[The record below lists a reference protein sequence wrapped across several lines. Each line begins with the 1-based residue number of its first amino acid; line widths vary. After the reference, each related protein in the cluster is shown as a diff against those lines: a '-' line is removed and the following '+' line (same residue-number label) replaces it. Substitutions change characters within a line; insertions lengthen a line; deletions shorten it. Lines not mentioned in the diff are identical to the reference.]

1 MENQKEH
8 SLVNILVVGDAC
20 EDVYVYGHCNRLAP
34 EAPVPVFVAD
44 REKRS
49 GGMALNVQ
57 ANLESLGAK
66 CSILHNKKKIEKT
79 RYVEESTNHLFI
91 RIDSDETDIKQIPR
105 KYLTKKYLSQ
115 YDAIVISDYNKGFLS
130 EEDIETI
137 CYRHPLTFMD
147 TKKSLGRWCKDCK
160 WIKINENELKATRD
174 KIKGLEHIF
183 DEKLIVTLGEKG
195 CFYNGNTYAVD
206 KVEIKD
212 LSGAGDTFLSGFVY
226 EFLRSANVE
235 DAIKFANKCATIVV
249 QQKGVN
255 VVDGL

>member
-1 MENQKEH
+1 
-8 SLVNILVVGDAC
+8 LC
-20 EDVYVYGHCNRLAP
+20 
-34 EAPVPVFVAD
+34 AD
-44 REKRS
+44 
-49 GGMALNVQ
+49 
-57 ANLESLGAK
+57 
-66 CSILHNKKKIEKT
+66 CTILHNQKKIEKT

-91 RIDSDETDIKQIPR
+91 RIDSDESDIKRINK

-115 YDAIVISDYNKGFLS
+115 YDAVVISDYNKGFLT

-160 WIKINENELKATRD
+160 WIKINENELEATKD
-174 KIKGLEHIF
+174 HIKGLDHIF

-195 CFYNGNTYAVD
+195 CCYNGMVYSVD

-226 EFLRSANVE
+226 QYLKDKDVE
-235 DAIKFANKCATIVV
+235 EAIKFANKCATIVV

-255 VVDGL
+255 VVNGL

>member
-1 MENQKEH
+1 MAKTKKNK
-8 SLVNILVVGDAC
+8 SIKLLIVGDAC

-49 GGMALNVQ
+49 GGMALNVE
-57 ANLESLGAK
+57 ANLSSLGAD
-66 CSILHNKKKIEKT
+66 CTILHNQKKIEKT

-91 RIDSDETDIKQIPR
+91 RIDSDESDIKRINK

-115 YDAIVISDYNKGFLS
+115 YDAVVISDYNKGFLT

-160 WIKINENELKATRD
+160 WIKINENELDATKD
-174 KIKGLEHIF
+174 HIKGLDHIF

-195 CFYNGNTYAVD
+195 CCYNGMVYSVD

-226 EFLRSANVE
+226 QYLKDKDVE
-235 DAIKFANKCATIVV
+235 EAIKFANKCATIVV

-255 VVDGL
+255 VVNGL